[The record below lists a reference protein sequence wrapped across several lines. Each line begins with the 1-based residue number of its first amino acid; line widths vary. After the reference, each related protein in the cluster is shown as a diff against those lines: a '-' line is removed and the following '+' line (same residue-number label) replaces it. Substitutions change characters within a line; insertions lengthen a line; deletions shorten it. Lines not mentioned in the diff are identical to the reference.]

1 MLNPANPIFSLLAT
15 LVALVTCRLLTKR
28 ATALKTE
35 NRFGSIDGLRGYL
48 AFAVFVHHS
57 AIWYFYLQSGKWT
70 VPPSNLYTH
79 FGQTSV
85 AIFFMITGF
94 LFYTKL
100 IESRS
105 TGIDWS
111 KFFIARLLRLM
122 PLYLFSVSLLFLIT
136 IYRSN
141 GALNE
146 PVWATAKNLIKWLTF
161 TVFGAPGINGFSD
174 TWVVMAGVTW
184 SLPYEWF
191 FYFALPV
198 MAFTVRSV
206 PPAPFL
212 LASLSSIAFAYT
224 YGLENHHLLAFG
236 GGIFAALVNRSNAIR
251 TIGRSWLAPLV
262 VVACFVSVVALF
274 PTAYGYPQLMLIS
287 VAFTLIAAGCSL
299 YGIFTN
305 SVSKALGEMAYSIYL
320 LHGIFLFTVIDLIV
334 GRENVAQ
341 MSPLAYWLLIVTMTP
356 LMILGSFA
364 TFNRIEK
371 PLMGQAPHLITWLH
385 RRLGKARAVSVLGTA
400 KT

>member
-1 MLNPANPIFSLLAT
+1 
-15 LVALVTCRLLTKR
+15 
-28 ATALKTE
+28 
-35 NRFGSIDGLRGYL
+35 
-48 AFAVFVHHS
+48 
-57 AIWYFYLQSGKWT
+57 
-70 VPPSNLYTH
+70 
-79 FGQTSV
+79 
-85 AIFFMITGF
+85 
-94 LFYTKL
+94 
-100 IESRS
+100 
-105 TGIDWS
+105 
-111 KFFIARLLRLM
+111 
-122 PLYLFSVSLLFLIT
+122 
-136 IYRSN
+136 
-141 GALNE
+141 
-146 PVWATAKNLIKWLTF
+146 
-161 TVFGAPGINGFSD
+161 

-236 GGIFAALVNRSNAIR
+236 GGIFAALVNRSNTIR

-356 LMILGSFA
+356 LMILG
-364 TFNRIEK
+364 
-371 PLMGQAPHLITWLH
+371 
-385 RRLGKARAVSVLGTA
+385 
-400 KT
+400 